1 MEWLIGA
8 RGFPAGKV
16 TQLRGSFSSSK
27 SSFLYYV
34 YGCAMQIGVRDAM
47 EKLLGEDFM
56 KFTTEA
62 NIVAKFLFY
71 GLRHADNATA
81 LFLERAKALNRELRF
96 DDCDLADT
104 LTCAIKRTAKR
115 NVVSD
120 IDAGKVLALINDGK
134 TAKCAFAE
142 GSGIGIP
149 SDITFLDEAAKEIC
163 KRIWLLRYAWIAHI
177 ETEGAPNSADYVAKF
192 GCNPMLFLHIKAND
206 LNDMFKRIDTF
217 DMALH
222 GGREGTVNP
231 ETGRLVKSK
240 FSKEDALDPEMTKP
254 TIIGIDSLS
263 NVGSDA
269 GEDFVDLEKSERP
282 GGDSKDVRRF
292 FRAREQDYDKHQVTL
307 FVTTHET
314 TEIKTGMGAGYG
326 GPKST
331 ARNQKA
337 LGMALTIAID
347 TLDVEWK
354 GGKEG
359 KEVLGSKQ
367 YLKTFKSKIAPR
379 NRKIV
384 LFRKELGGYDMAET
398 DLQFF
403 LGDPK
408 NNNCKDNPFLPG
420 GFLCPEGAKCGI
432 TKVRGGWSAPMV
444 SDKVFK
450 TADEFIKELYSD
462 AERLR
467 KIREHLRIRGFGF
480 EFETK
485 YDIQDDFGAYDD
497 NADQVVDDENDE
509 EKGSDEI

>member
-1 MEWLIGA
+1 MKWIDVYDPIKNRPCIAMEWLLGA

-16 TQLRGSFSSSK
+16 MQLRGSFSSSK
-27 SSFLYYV
+27 STFLYYV
-34 YGCAMQIGVRDAM
+34 YGCAMRGSSM
-47 EKLLGEDFM
+47 ED
-56 KFTTEA
+56 
-62 NIVAKFLFY
+62 
-71 GLRHADNATA
+71 R
-81 LFLERAKALNRELRF
+81 KAW
-96 DDCDLADT
+96 
-104 LTCAIKRTAKR
+104 
-115 NVVSD
+115 V
-120 IDAGKVLALINDGK
+120 
-134 TAKCAFAE
+134 
-142 GSGIGIP
+142 
-149 SDITFLDEAAKEIC
+149 
-163 KRIWLLRYAWIAHI
+163 AHI
-177 ETEGAPNSADYVAKF
+177 ETEGAPNSADYIARF
-192 GCNPMLFLHIKAND
+192 GCDPRLFLHIKTND

-222 GGREGTVNP
+222 GGRDGTVNP

-240 FSKEDALDPEMTKP
+240 FSKEGALDPDMTKP

-269 GEDFVDLEKSERP
+269 GEDFVDLDKSEKP

-292 FRAREQDYDKHQVTL
+292 FRAREQDYDRHQVTL

-314 TEIKTGMGAGYG
+314 TEIKTGPGAGYG

-337 LGMALTIAID
+337 LGMALTVALD

-354 GGKEG
+354 GGKDG

-379 NRKIV
+379 NRKVV

-408 NNNCKDNPFLPG
+408 NNNCRDNPFLPG

-432 TKVRGGWSAPMV
+432 TRVRGGWSAPMV

-450 TADEFIKELYSD
+450 TADELIEAIYSD
-462 AERLR
+462 KDRLM
-467 KIREHLRIRGFGF
+467 KIREVLRIRGFGF
-480 EFETK
+480 PFETQ
-485 YDIQDDFGAYDD
+485 YTVDVDAVEPGTEDEPEQDGA
-497 NADQVVDDENDE
+497 VDEGEPAE
-509 EKGSDEI
+509 EGEEQ

>member
-1 MEWLIGA
+1 MPKKEKQDSLMAAVMEGFKAAGIKDAEESVTTIAKYWEDMKWIDVYDPIKNRPCIAMEWLLGA
-8 RGFPAGKV
+8 RGFPVGKV

-27 SSFLYYV
+27 SSFLFYV
-34 YGCAMQIGVRDAM
+34 YGCAMRGSTM
-47 EKLLGEDFM
+47 
-56 KFTTEA
+56 
-62 NIVAKFLFY
+62 
-71 GLRHADNATA
+71 
-81 LFLERAKALNRELRF
+81 
-96 DDCDLADT
+96 
-104 LTCAIKRTAKR
+104 
-115 NVVSD
+115 
-120 IDAGKVLALINDGK
+120 NDRK
-134 TAKCAFAE
+134 
-142 GSGIGIP
+142 
-149 SDITFLDEAAKEIC
+149 
-163 KRIWLLRYAWIAHI
+163 AWIAHI
-177 ETEGAPNSADYVAKF
+177 ETEGAPNSADYIAKF
-192 GCNPMLFLHIKAND
+192 GCDPRLFLHIKTND

-222 GGREGTVNP
+222 GGRDGTINP

-240 FSKEDALDPEMTKP
+240 FAKEDALDPDMTKP
-254 TIIGIDSLS
+254 TIVGIDSLS

-269 GEDFVDLEKSERP
+269 GEDFVDLDKSEKP

-292 FRAREQDYDKHQVTL
+292 FRAREQDYDRHQVTM

-314 TEIKTGMGAGYG
+314 TEIKTGPGAGYG

-337 LGMALTIAID
+337 LGMALTIALD

-359 KEVLGSKQ
+359 KEKLGSKQ
-367 YLKTFKSKIAPR
+367 YLKTFKSKIAPK

-408 NNNCKDNPFLPG
+408 NNNCDDNPFMPG

-432 TKVRGGWSAPMV
+432 TRVRGGYSAPMV

-450 TADEFIKELYSD
+450 TADEFVEALYSD
-462 AERLR
+462 EERLR
-467 KIREHLRIRGFGF
+467 KIREHLRIRGYGF
-480 EFETK
+480 DFETK
-485 YDIQDDFGAYDD
+485 YTMPEAEPEPVSVPDEDPAD
-497 NADQVVDDENDE
+497 NPAEDESE
-509 EKGSDEI
+509 EAS

>member
-1 MEWLIGA
+1 MAKKEKGDSLMAAVMSGFKAAGIKDAEESVTTIAKYWEDMRWIDMYDPIKNRPCIAMEWLIGA

-16 TQLRGSFSSSK
+16 VQLRGSFSSSK
-27 SSFLYYV
+27 STFLYYV
-34 YGCAMQIGVRDAM
+34 YGCAMRGSTM
-47 EKLLGEDFM
+47 ED
-56 KFTTEA
+56 
-62 NIVAKFLFY
+62 
-71 GLRHADNATA
+71 R
-81 LFLERAKALNRELRF
+81 KAW
-96 DDCDLADT
+96 
-104 LTCAIKRTAKR
+104 
-115 NVVSD
+115 V
-120 IDAGKVLALINDGK
+120 
-134 TAKCAFAE
+134 
-142 GSGIGIP
+142 
-149 SDITFLDEAAKEIC
+149 
-163 KRIWLLRYAWIAHI
+163 AHI
-177 ETEGAPNSADYVAKF
+177 ETEGAPNSADYIARF
-192 GCNPMLFLHIKAND
+192 GCDPRLFLHIKTND
-206 LNDMFKRIDTF
+206 MNDMFKRIDTF

-222 GGREGTVNP
+222 GGRDGTINP

-240 FSKEDALDPEMTKP
+240 FTKEDALDPDMTKP

-269 GEDFVDLEKSERP
+269 GEDFVDLDKSEKP

-292 FRAREQDYDKHQVTL
+292 FRAREQDYDRHQLTM

-314 TEIKTGMGAGYG
+314 TEIKTGPGAGYG

-337 LGMALTIAID
+337 LGMALTIAIE

-354 GGKEG
+354 GGKDG

-408 NNNCKDNPFLPG
+408 NNNCRNNPFMPG
-420 GFLCPEGAKCGI
+420 GFLCPDGAKCGI
-432 TKVRGGWSAPMV
+432 TKVRGGWSAPLV

-450 TADEFIKELYSD
+450 SADEFVGTLYSN
-462 AERLR
+462 EELLR

-480 EFETK
+480 DFETK
-485 YDIQDDFGAYDD
+485 YSVSGAEEP
-497 NADQVVDDENDE
+497 APEVPDDEVAAE
-509 EKGSDEI
+509 EPVQDSPDGTEE

>member
-1 MEWLIGA
+1 MTGDP
-8 RGFPAGKV
+8 R
-16 TQLRGSFSSSK
+16 
-27 SSFLYYV
+27 
-34 YGCAMQIGVRDAM
+34 
-47 EKLLGEDFM
+47 
-56 KFTTEA
+56 
-62 NIVAKFLFY
+62 
-71 GLRHADNATA
+71 
-81 LFLERAKALNRELRF
+81 
-96 DDCDLADT
+96 
-104 LTCAIKRTAKR
+104 
-115 NVVSD
+115 
-120 IDAGKVLALINDGK
+120 
-134 TAKCAFAE
+134 
-142 GSGIGIP
+142 
-149 SDITFLDEAAKEIC
+149 
-163 KRIWLLRYAWIAHI
+163 
-177 ETEGAPNSADYVAKF
+177 
-192 GCNPMLFLHIKAND
+192 LFLHIKTND

-222 GGREGTVNP
+222 GGRDGTINP

-292 FRAREQDYDKHQVTL
+292 FRAREQDYDRHQVTM

-314 TEIKTGMGAGYG
+314 TEIKTGGAGYG

-337 LGMALTIAID
+337 LGMALTIALD

-432 TKVRGGWSAPMV
+432 TRVRGGWSAPMV

-450 TADEFIKELYSD
+450 TADEFIEALYSD

-467 KIREHLRIRGFGF
+467 KIRELLRIRGFGF
-480 EFETK
+480 DFETQ
-485 YDIQDDFGAYDD
+485 YSIPE
-497 NADQVVDDENDE
+497 VDDDSEGEGLTPEDIAE
-509 EKGSDEI
+509 DVPDGSEQSVEGM

>member
-1 MEWLIGA
+1 MPKKDKQDSLMAAVMSGFKAAGIKDAEESVTTIAKYWESMKWIDVYDPIKNRPCIAMEWLLGA

-16 TQLRGSFSSSK
+16 MQLRGSFSSSK
-27 SSFLYYV
+27 STFLYYV
-34 YGCAMQIGVRDAM
+34 YGCAMRGSSM
-47 EKLLGEDFM
+47 ED
-56 KFTTEA
+56 
-62 NIVAKFLFY
+62 
-71 GLRHADNATA
+71 R
-81 LFLERAKALNRELRF
+81 KAW
-96 DDCDLADT
+96 
-104 LTCAIKRTAKR
+104 
-115 NVVSD
+115 V
-120 IDAGKVLALINDGK
+120 
-134 TAKCAFAE
+134 
-142 GSGIGIP
+142 
-149 SDITFLDEAAKEIC
+149 
-163 KRIWLLRYAWIAHI
+163 AHI
-177 ETEGAPNSADYVAKF
+177 ETEGAPNSADYIARF
-192 GCNPMLFLHIKAND
+192 GCDPRLFLHIKTND

-222 GGREGTVNP
+222 GGRDGTVNP

-240 FSKEDALDPEMTKP
+240 FSKEDALDPDMTKP

-269 GEDFVDLEKSERP
+269 GEDFVDLDKSEKP

-292 FRAREQDYDKHQVTL
+292 FRAREQDYDRHQVTL

-314 TEIKTGMGAGYG
+314 TEIKTGPGAGYG

-337 LGMALTIAID
+337 LGMALTVALD

-354 GGKEG
+354 GGKDG

-379 NRKIV
+379 NRKVV

-408 NNNCKDNPFLPG
+408 NNNCRDNPFLPG

-432 TKVRGGWSAPMV
+432 TRVRGGWSAPMV

-450 TADEFIKELYSD
+450 TADELIEAIYSD
-462 AERLR
+462 KDRLM
-467 KIREHLRIRGFGF
+467 KIREVLRIRGFGF
-480 EFETK
+480 PFETQ
-485 YDIQDDFGAYDD
+485 YTVDVDAVEPGTEDEPEQDGA
-497 NADQVVDDENDE
+497 VDEGEPAE
-509 EKGSDEI
+509 EGEEQ